1 MKGMQVHVRTTQN
14 VFIHHPVASLGD
26 RIVAFLIDLVI
37 LVVFLITMLALYI
50 NLRMQITWVWI
61 VTVGAPLLLYHLI
74 FEIFMNGQ
82 SPGKRLM
89 NIKVVRLDGTPA
101 TVGDYILRWLFAL
114 VEVQLFSGLIAVLC
128 IAIGEKGQRL
138 GDLVAGTTVVKL
150 VEQAKVTA
158 SEIFVPQEVG
168 YTTVFPQVVQL
179 TENDIELV
187 QRALEVNLESG
198 NPKPVLAITEK
209 IKSLMGI
216 QTDLPP
222 VKFLYTVIKDFQHL
236 TSK

>member
-1 MKGMQVHVRTTQN
+1 MQVHVRTTQN

-114 VEVQLFSGLIAVLC
+114 VEIQLFSGLIAVLC

-187 QRALEVNLESG
+187 HRALEVNLESG
-198 NPKPVLAITEK
+198 NPKPVMAITEK

>member
-89 NIKVVRLDGTPA
+89 NIKVVRLDGTQA

-114 VEVQLFSGLIAVLC
+114 VEIQLFSGLIAVLC

-187 QRALEVNLESG
+187 HRALEVNLESG
-198 NPKPVLAITEK
+198 NPKPVMAITEK

>member
-1 MKGMQVHVRTTQN
+1 MQVHVRTTQN

-89 NIKVVRLDGTPA
+89 NIKVVRLDGTSA
-101 TVGDYILRWLFAL
+101 TVGDYILRWLFAF
-114 VEVQLFSGLIAVLC
+114 VEIQLFSGLIAVLC

-150 VEQAKVTA
+150 VEPANVTA
-158 SEIFVPQEVG
+158 SEIFVPQEAG

-187 QRALEVNLESG
+187 QRALEVNRESG
-198 NPKPVLAITEK
+198 NLKPVLAITEK

>member
-1 MKGMQVHVRTTQN
+1 MQVHVRTTQN

-50 NLRMQITWVWI
+50 SLRMQITWVWI

-89 NIKVVRLDGTPA
+89 NIKVVRLDGTQA

-114 VEVQLFSGLIAVLC
+114 VEIQLFSGLIAVLC

-187 QRALEVNLESG
+187 HRALEVNLESG
-198 NPKPVLAITEK
+198 NPKPVMAITEK

>member
-1 MKGMQVHVRTTQN
+1 MQVHVRTTQN

-89 NIKVVRLDGTPA
+89 NIKVVRLDGTQA
-101 TVGDYILRWLFAL
+101 TMGDYILRWLFAL
-114 VEVQLFSGLIAVLC
+114 VEIQLFSGLIAVLC

-187 QRALEVNLESG
+187 HRALEVNLESG
-198 NPKPVLAITEK
+198 NPKPVMAITEK